1 MEDIKDFIKNEAKK
15 NNINLSEKQIELFY
29 LYMNNLIEWNEK
41 INLTAI
47 KEKKS
52 CIAKYRIK

>member
-29 LYMNNLIEWNEK
+29 L
-41 INLTAI
+41 
-47 KEKKS
+47 
-52 CIAKYRIK
+52 